1 LGVIDEIFPRKTVL
15 RRKTSGKKIEYQLIA
30 ANIDIAMIIQ
40 SLDSNYNLRRLE
52 RYLAMINEGNIQP
65 LVLLSKSDLLSPSE
79 VNEKISEI
87 HTLMPDIK
95 LLAFSNLHKSGIA
108 KVKDIIESEK
118 TYCFLGSSGVGKT
131 TLLNN
136 LIGKELYKTKPISD
150 KTNKGKH
157 ATTSRQLHIL
167 KNGAMIVDT
176 PGMRELGNIAVEAG
190 LDQTFDEITSLTG
203 QCRFNN
209 CTHTNEDGCA
219 ILHALNNG
227 TISQERFDSYQKMH
241 RESTYYN
248 MSYLEKR
255 KKDKKFGKLYKSI
268 MKHKKK

>member
-1 LGVIDEIFPRKTVL
+1 
-15 RRKTSGKKIEYQLIA
+15 
-30 ANIDIAMIIQ
+30 
-40 SLDSNYNLRRLE
+40 
-52 RYLAMINEGNIQP
+52 MINEGNIQP

-209 CTHTNEDGCA
+209 CIHTNEDGCA